1 MLVQL
6 GWYILTAVAHK
17 AMQRRPQ
24 GQEES
29 LVTTKDNLKL
39 NDNTKQNLTVTEWN
53 KHQRQYNYIL

>member
-39 NDNTKQNLTVTEWN
+39 NDNTKQNKKTKPDCNRME
-53 KHQRQYNYIL
+53 

>member
-39 NDNTKQNLTVTEWN
+39 NDNTKQNKQKNN
-53 KHQRQYNYIL
+53 KNKT